1 MKTPLFVMLVVA
13 LLLLSAGGASAQPNI
28 ANQTVNLNV
37 PAVLR
42 VSVTPASLDLT
53 LQGTDFTPGTDQSA
67 TITDGSTTFRYVHNN
82 ATDAAISVNVQAALP
97 AGVNLSVEL
106 SGGVGPLPLTTS
118 AVDALTGLA
127 RGAGNGTAT
136 YSFSALAS
144 SAPAATAATVV
155 FTLHN

>member
-1 MKTPLFVMLVVA
+1 MKTPHFLSLLAA
-13 LLLLSAGGASAQPNI
+13 LLLLSAGTASAQPNI

-42 VSVTPASLDLT
+42 LSVTPATLDLN
-53 LQGTDFTPGTDQSA
+53 LLETDFTPGTDQSA

-82 ATDAAISVNVQAALP
+82 GSPAAISVNVAAALP
-97 AGVNLSVEL
+97 AGVNLSLEL
-106 SGGVGPLPLTTS
+106 SGGGGPQALTTT
-118 AVDALTGLA
+118 AVDLLSGLA

-144 SAPAATAATVV
+144 SAPSATAATVV